1 MHTARITPREYAA
14 TAFALWLVM
23 ALCAGA
29 CARSP
34 RVGQEPPAPQPTA
47 AAPATATPAGPAPAA
62 PSPGAAAEQR
72 ATPGNLLVTE
82 TEYQGWRYFHVY
94 CARCHGQDALGSLD
108 AANLRYSITEE
119 GGVTP
124 DSFVVIVRNGSD
136 NKEMPPFHELL
147 DDERIRHVYA
157 YIKAR
162 SEGRLAAG
170 RPRRASATP

>member
-1 MHTARITPREYAA
+1 MRTARITSKEYAT
-14 TAFALWLVM
+14 TALALWLAM

-29 CARSP
+29 CARSS
-34 RVGQEPPAPQPTA
+34 RTGREPPAPQPTA
-47 AAPATATPAGPAPAA
+47 PAA
-62 PSPGAAAEQR
+62 PVAAAPV
-72 ATPGNLLVTE
+72 AAAPNPTPGNLLVTE

-147 DDERIRHVYA
+147 DDERIRYVYA

-162 SEGRLAAG
+162 SEGRLAVG
-170 RPRRASATP
+170 RPRRAPAAP

>member
-1 MHTARITPREYAA
+1 M
-14 TAFALWLVM
+14 
-23 ALCAGA
+23 
-29 CARSP
+29 
-34 RVGQEPPAPQPTA
+34 
-47 AAPATATPAGPAPAA
+47 
-62 PSPGAAAEQR
+62 
-72 ATPGNLLVTE
+72 
-82 TEYQGWRYFHVY
+82 Y

-147 DDERIRHVYA
+147 DDERIRYVYA

-162 SEGRLAAG
+162 SEGRLAVG
-170 RPRRASATP
+170 RPRRAPAAP

>member
-1 MHTARITPREYAA
+1 MRTARITSKEYAT
-14 TAFALWLVM
+14 TALARWLAM

-29 CARSP
+29 CARSSGNG
-34 RVGQEPPAPQPTA
+34 REPPAPQPPA
-47 AAPATATPAGPAPAA
+47 AAAPAPAA
-62 PSPGAAAEQR
+62 PATTTPTP
-72 ATPGNLLVTE
+72 TPGNLLVTE

-147 DDERIRHVYA
+147 DDERIRYIYA

-162 SEGRLAAG
+162 SEGRLAVG
-170 RPRRASATP
+170 RPRRAPAAP